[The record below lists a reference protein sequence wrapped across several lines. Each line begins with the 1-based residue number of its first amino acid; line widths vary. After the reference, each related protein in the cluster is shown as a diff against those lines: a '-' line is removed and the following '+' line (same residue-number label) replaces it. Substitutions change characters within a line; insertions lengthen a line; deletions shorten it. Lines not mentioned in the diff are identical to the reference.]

1 MQVIVN
7 SEFKIIRMFD
17 NQTFTAPCNS
27 AGLLEMS
34 ILESIK

>member
-27 AGLLEMS
+27 TGLLEMS